1 MKSLFEKEERYWSG
15 KFDADDSLS
24 FLPYSQSSKL
34 SADGEAAAEPGLLHR
49 TLPSEISERI
59 ICLANG
65 SDLALYMIVLAGV
78 KSLLFKY
85 TGRDQVL
92 VGMPSYSADP
102 DGTPPPHDIL
112 VIKTSVSRETTLRTL
127 LGGIK
132 ASIGEALEHQHL
144 PFRKMVEPLH
154 LDYTG
159 DGLPVVNTVASFAP
173 IHPEPLGNRVAAD
186 TVFRFDRQN
195 HSIELEI
202 SFDGQRYE
210 RAFVE
215 QAADH
220 LVQLLSVLLFQ
231 PDLELGQA
239 DVLSPDERET
249 LLKRFNDTE
258 TGFERGKTI
267 YGLFEEQA
275 ELYPDNVA
283 AVMNE
288 RQLTYRELNERSNR
302 LARKL
307 RETGVEADQLVA
319 ILAERSLDM
328 VVGILAILKAGGA
341 YVPVDPDY
349 PEERI
354 RFMIEDSGAPL
365 LLIQKHLHEK
375 TDFAGTRL
383 ELDDF
388 VWGDRGADSEG
399 ALDASNLEP
408 ISGPVNLAY
417 VIYTSGTTGRP
428 KGTLIEHKNVVR
440 LLFNDK
446 NLFDFGPS
454 DTWTLFHSFCF
465 DFSVWEMYGALLNGG
480 KLVIVP
486 PLTAK
491 NPADFLALLGREQV
505 TILNQ
510 TPTYFYQLLRKVLAD
525 HPYDLR
531 IRNVIF
537 GGEAL
542 SPLLL
547 KGFKTKYPETKLI
560 NMYGITETTVHVTY
574 KEITWVE
581 MEAAKSNIGK
591 PIPTLRVYVLD
602 ENRRPVPIGVA
613 GEMYVAGAG
622 LARGYLNRPDL
633 TAEKFVD
640 SPFAEGEKLYRSG
653 DLAAWLPDGN
663 IEYLGRIDHQVKIRG
678 YRIELDEIETQ
689 LLKIAAVQEAKVLDR
704 DDANG
709 QKQLVAYYV
718 AETRLAVHELKEELA
733 KQLPGYMIPSHL
745 VQLPRMPLTPNG
757 KIDRKALPAPEEAA
771 ARGAEYVA
779 PRTLLEMKIARVWQ
793 DTLGVP
799 QVGVKDN
806 FFELG
811 GNSLSLMRLVQAVYD
826 ETGIEIPLNRQ
837 FHNVT
842 VEAMAFGEGDLG
854 LDKGGD
860 SFIKLNKVGNL
871 NVFCFPPGSGFGIG
885 YRELASRLD
894 GRSVLYS
901 IDFIDDAVDYEA
913 MLNRYVDEIV
923 RIQPEGPY
931 VLLGYCFGGNLT
943 FEVAKTMEKRGYS
956 VTDVLMVDSWIKHT
970 LTPSETSEKELEE
983 TLADFDEEEKE
994 LMSNPLVR
1002 ERVHRKVKATLA
1014 YEAQLINSGT
1024 IPARIYEL
1032 IAKDSEAFRLEHQLP
1047 SWRGATTQAYAD
1059 YRLEGAHEELLEL
1072 ARVDE
1077 TAVVIRDILEQV
1089 KRQIEAEAGVLH
1101 GS

>member
-15 KFDADDSLS
+15 KFETDDSLS
-24 FLPYSQSSKL
+24 FLPYSKSSKL
-34 SADGEAAAEPGLLHR
+34 SADGEATAEPGLIRR
-49 TLPSEISERI
+49 TLPSELSERI
-59 ICLANG
+59 IRLASG
-65 SDLALYMIVLAGV
+65 SDLAFYMIVLAGV

-85 TGRDQVL
+85 TGQNQVL
-92 VGMPSYSADP
+92 VGMPSYQPDP
-102 DGTPPPHDIL
+102 DGTSPPHDIL
-112 VIKTSVSRETTLRTL
+112 VIKTSVDRQTTLKTL

-144 PFRKMVEPLH
+144 PFRKMVEQLH

-159 DGLPVVNTVASFAP
+159 DGLPAINTVVSFTP
-173 IHPEPLGNRVAAD
+173 IHPEPMINRMATD
-186 TVFRFDRQN
+186 TFFRFDRQN
-195 HSIELEI
+195 HSIQLEI
-202 SFDGQRYE
+202 SFDRQRYE
-210 RAFVE
+210 PAFME
-215 QAADH
+215 QAASH
-220 LVQLLSVLLFQ
+220 LVGLLSVLLFQ
-231 PDLELGQA
+231 PDLELAQA
-239 DVLSPDERET
+239 DVLSRDEREK
-249 LLKRFNDTE
+249 LLNQFNDTE
-258 TGFERGKTI
+258 SGFDRGKTI
-267 YGLFEEQA
+267 HGLFEEKA
-275 ELYPDNVA
+275 ELYPNNVA

-288 RQLTYRELNERSNR
+288 RELTYRELNERSNR

-307 RETGVEADQLVA
+307 RETGVQADQLVA

-354 RFMIEDSGAPL
+354 GFMTQDSGAPL
-365 LLIQKHLHEK
+365 LLIQQHLHEK
-375 TDFAGTRL
+375 TDFAGTRI

-388 VWGDRGADSEG
+388 IWDDSEADSEDT
-399 ALDASNLEP
+399 LDISNLEP
-408 ISGPVNLAY
+408 ISGPNNLAY

-491 NPADFLALLGREQV
+491 NPAEFLALLGREQV

-510 TPTYFYQLLRKVLAD
+510 TPTYFYQLLRNVLVE
-525 HPYDLR
+525 HPYELR

-581 MEAAKSNIGK
+581 IEAAKSNIGK
-591 PIPTLRVYVLD
+591 PIPTLSVYVLD
-602 ENRRPVPIGVA
+602 ENHRPVPIGVA
-613 GEMYVAGAG
+613 GEMYVAGEG

-689 LLKIAAVQEAKVLDR
+689 LLKITTVQEAKVVDR

-718 AETRLAVHELKEELA
+718 AEKRLKAHELKEELA

-745 VQLPRMPLTPNG
+745 VQLSQMPLTSNG
-757 KIDRKALPAPEEAA
+757 KIDRKALPAPEEVTDLEV
-771 ARGAEYVA
+771 EYVA

-793 DTLGVP
+793 ETLGVP
-799 QVGVKDN
+799 QVGVKSN

-826 ETGIEIPLNRQ
+826 ETGIEVPLNRQ
-837 FHNVT
+837 FHHIT
-842 VEAMAFGEGDLG
+842 VEAMALEEGDLG
-854 LDKGGD
+854 LDQGGD
-860 SFIKLNKVGNL
+860 SFIKLNKTGDL

-894 GRSVLYS
+894 GRFVLYG
-901 IDFIDDAVDYEA
+901 IDFIDDTADYDA
-913 MLNRYVDEIV
+913 MLNHYVDEIV
-923 RIQPEGPY
+923 RIQPEGSY

-943 FEVAKTMEKRGYS
+943 FEVAKTMGKRGYS
-956 VTDVLMVDSWIKHT
+956 VTDVLMVDSWIKNT
-970 LTPSETSEKELEE
+970 LTPAETSEQELEE
-983 TLADFDEEEKE
+983 MLADFDEEEKE

-1002 ERVHRKVKATLA
+1002 ERVHRKVKATLT

-1024 IPARIYEL
+1024 ITARIYEL

-1047 SWRGATTQAYAD
+1047 SWQGATKQAYAD

>member
-1 MKSLFEKEERYWSG
+1 MKSLFEKEEQYWSC
-15 KFDADDSLS
+15 KFDPADSLS

-34 SADGEAAAEPGLLHR
+34 SADGEAAAEPGSLRR
-49 TLPSEISERI
+49 TLPSELSERLI
-59 ICLANG
+59 RLANG
-65 SDLALYMIVLAGV
+65 SNLALYMIVLAGV

-85 TGRDQVL
+85 TAQEQVL

-102 DGTPPPHDIL
+102 GEIPPPHDVL
-112 VIKTSVSRETTLRTL
+112 VIKTSVNCQTTLKML
-127 LGGIK
+127 LTGIK
-132 ASIGEALEHQHL
+132 TSIGEALEHQHL

-154 LDYTG
+154 LAYTR
-159 DGLPVVNTVASFAP
+159 DGLPVINTAVSFAP
-173 IHPEPLGNRVAAD
+173 IHSEVLAKQIASD
-186 TVFRFDRQN
+186 TIFQFDCRDN
-195 HSIELEI
+195 SIELEL
-202 SFDGQRYE
+202 SFNRHRYNP
-210 RAFVE
+210 AFME

-220 LVQLLSVLLFQ
+220 FVRLLSILLLQ
-231 PDLELGQA
+231 PDLELGQI
-239 DVLSPDERET
+239 DVLSSEERET

-258 TGFERGKTI
+258 AAFDREKTI
-267 YGLFEEQA
+267 HGLFEEQA
-275 ELYPDNVA
+275 ERYPDNVA
-283 AVMNE
+283 AVMNDH
-288 RQLTYRELNERSNR
+288 QLTYRELNVRSNR

-319 ILAERSLDM
+319 ILADRSLDM

-354 RFMIEDSGAPL
+354 RFMIEDSGAAL
-365 LLIQKHLHEK
+365 LLVQKQLHEK
-375 TDFAGTRL
+375 TDYAGTRL
-383 ELDDF
+383 ELDDY
-388 VWGDRGADSEG
+388 VWVDEGTQSADSQDG
-399 ALDASNLEP
+399 SNLEP
-408 ISGPVNLAY
+408 ISGPDSLAY
-417 VIYTSGTTGRP
+417 VIYTSGTTGKP

-440 LLFNDK
+440 LLFNDR

-465 DFSVWEMYGALLNGG
+465 DFSVWEMYGALLYGG

-491 NPADFLALLGREQV
+491 NPAAFLALLSREQV

-510 TPTYFYQLLRKVLAD
+510 TPTYFYQLTRKILAD
-525 HPYDLR
+525 HAYDLR
-531 IRNVIF
+531 IRSVIF

-547 KGFKTKYPETKLI
+547 KGFKTKYPNTKLI

-581 MEAAKSNIGK
+581 IEAAKSNIGK
-591 PIPTLRVYVLD
+591 PIPTLKVYVLD
-602 ENRRPVPIGVA
+602 ENRRPVPIGAA
-613 GEMYVAGAG
+613 GEMYVAGEG

-653 DLAAWLPDGN
+653 DLAAWLPDGS

-689 LLKIAAVQEAKVLDR
+689 LLKISAVQEAKVLDR
-704 DDANG
+704 EDANG
-709 QKQLVAYYV
+709 HKQLVAYYV
-718 AETRLAVHELKEELA
+718 AETRLAAHELKEKLA
-733 KQLPGYMIPSHL
+733 KKLPGYMIPSHL
-745 VQLPRMPLTPNG
+745 VQLSQMPLTSNG
-757 KIDRKALPAPEEAA
+757 KIDRKALPAPEEASA
-771 ARGAEYVA
+771 GEAEYTA

-793 DTLGVP
+793 DILGAP

-826 ETGIEIPLNRQ
+826 ETGIEIPLNRE
-837 FHNVT
+837 FHNLT
-842 VEAMAFGEGDLG
+842 VEAMAFSEGDLG
-854 LDKGGD
+854 LDRGGD
-860 SFIKLNKVGNL
+860 SFIKLNKAGDV

-894 GRSVLYS
+894 GQFLLYG
-901 IDFIDDAVDYEA
+901 IDFMDGAVNYET

-923 RIQPEGPY
+923 RIQPRGPY

-956 VTDVLMVDSWIKHT
+956 VTDVLMVDSWIKDT

-983 TLADFDEEEKE
+983 MLADFDEEEKE
-994 LMSNPLVR
+994 LMSSPLVR

-1024 IPARIYEL
+1024 IQARIYEL
-1032 IAKDSEAFRLEHQLP
+1032 IAKDSEAFRLEHHLP
-1047 SWRGATTQAYAD
+1047 SWKEATTGNYAD

-1077 TAVVIRDILEQV
+1077 TAAVIRDILGQI
-1089 KRQIEAEAGVLH
+1089 KRQIEVEVGVLH

>member
-1 MKSLFEKEERYWSG
+1 MKSLFEKEERYWSA
-15 KFDADDSLS
+15 KFDDDDSLS

-34 SADGEAAAEPGLLHR
+34 SADGESAAEPGLLHR
-49 TLPSEISERI
+49 TLPSELSERI
-59 ICLANG
+59 IGLANG

-92 VGMPSYSADP
+92 VGMPSYSVDA

-112 VIKTSVSRETTLRTL
+112 VIKTSVSRQTTLKTL

-159 DGLPVVNTVASFAP
+159 DGLPVVNTVVSFAP
-173 IHPEPLGNRVAAD
+173 IHPGPLGNRVAAD

-220 LVQLLSVLLFQ
+220 LVRLLCVLLFQ
-231 PDLELGQA
+231 SDLELGQV

-258 TGFERGKTI
+258 TEFERGKTI

-283 AVMNE
+283 VVMNE

-302 LARKL
+302 LARTL
-307 RETGVEADQLVA
+307 RKRGGAADQLVV

-328 VVGILAILKAGGA
+328 VVGIMAVLKAGGA

-354 RFMIEDSGAPL
+354 RFMIEDSGAQL
-365 LLIQKHLHEK
+365 LLTQRERLQQVPFE
-375 TDFAGTRL
+375 GTVL
-383 ELDDF
+383 ALDDEQ
-388 VWGDRGADSEG
+388 VYTDDG
-399 ALDASNLEP
+399 SNLEP
-408 ISGPVNLAY
+408 VSGPNDLAY
-417 VIYTSGTTGRP
+417 VIYTSGTTGKP
-428 KGTLIEHKNVVR
+428 KGVMLEHRGLVSLKLMFADR
-440 LLFNDK
+440 L
-446 NLFDFGPS
+446 
-454 DTWTLFHSFCF
+454 
-465 DFSVWEMYGALLNGG
+465 
-480 KLVIVP
+480 
-486 PLTAK
+486 
-491 NPADFLALLGREQV
+491 
-505 TILNQ
+505 
-510 TPTYFYQLLRKVLAD
+510 
-525 HPYDLR
+525 
-531 IRNVIF
+531 
-537 GGEAL
+537 
-542 SPLLL
+542 
-547 KGFKTKYPETKLI
+547 
-560 NMYGITETTVHVTY
+560 GITEHDRIVQFASLSFDASC
-574 KEITWVE
+574 WE
-581 MEAAKSNIGK
+581 MFKALYFGAALY
-591 PIPTLRVYVLD
+591 IPTAETILDNRLFESYMNEHAITAAILPPTYSAYLNPDRLPSLKKLVTGGSAVSAEFVQQWKSKVHYFNAYGPTEASIVTTLWDADEEQPEHRVI
-602 ENRRPVPIGVA
+602 PIGRPLANHRIFILDAHLQLVPPGVDGELCVA
-613 GEMYVAGAG
+613 GVG
-622 LARGYLNRPDL
+622 LARGYLNHPEL
-633 TAEKFVD
+633 TAEKFVEH
-640 SPFAEGEKLYRSG
+640 PFAPGERLYRTG
-653 DLAAWLPDGN
+653 DLARWLPDGN
-663 IEYLGRIDHQVKIRG
+663 VEYLGRIDHQVKIRG
-678 YRIELDEIETQ
+678 IRIEIGEIEEQ
-689 LLKIAAVQEAKVLDR
+689 LLKIDSVQETIVIAR
-704 DDANG
+704 DGKSG
-709 QKQLVAYYV
+709 QELCAYLVAV
-718 AETRLAVHELKEELA
+718 HPLTLGELRSALAQK
-733 KQLPGYMIPSHL
+733 LPNYMIPAHF
-745 VQLPRMPLTPNG
+745 VQLSRMPLTPNG

-771 ARGAEYVA
+771 VGGAEYVA
-779 PRTLLEMKIARVWQ
+779 PRTLLEMKIARVWR

-811 GNSLSLMRLVQAVYD
+811 GNSLSLMKLVQAVYD

-837 FHNVT
+837 FHHLT
-842 VEAMAFGEGDLG
+842 VEAMAFGEGNLG

-860 SFIKLNKVGNL
+860 SFIKLNQAGDL
-871 NVFCFPPGSGFGIG
+871 SVFCFPPGSGFGVG

-894 GRSVLYS
+894 GQFVLYG
-901 IDFIDDAVDYEA
+901 IDFIDDATDYEA

-943 FEVAKTMEKRGYS
+943 FEVAKTMEKRGYP
-956 VTDVLMVDSWIKHT
+956 VTDVLMVDSWIKDA
-970 LTPSETSEKELEE
+970 LTPSETTEKELEE

-1024 IPARIYEL
+1024 TSARIYEL
-1032 IAKDSEAFRLEHQLP
+1032 IAQDSEAYRTEHQLP
-1047 SWRGATTQAYAD
+1047 SWRGATTQAYAS

-1077 TAVVIRDILEQV
+1077 TAIVIRDILVQV

>member
-1 MKSLFEKEERYWSG
+1 MKSLFEKEERYWSS

-24 FLPYSQSSKL
+24 FLPYSHSSKL
-34 SADGEAAAEPGLLHR
+34 SAGEEAEAEPALLHR
-49 TLPSEISERI
+49 TLPSELSERI
-59 ICLANG
+59 IPLANG

-85 TGRDQVL
+85 TGQDQVL

-102 DGTPPPHDIL
+102 DVTQPPHDIL
-112 VIKTSVSRETTLRTL
+112 VIKTSVSSQTTLKTL
-127 LGGIK
+127 LWGIQ

-159 DGLPVVNTVASFAP
+159 EGVPVVNTVASFAP
-173 IHPEPLGNRVAAD
+173 IHPEPLVNRVAAD
-186 TVFRFDRQN
+186 IVFCFDLQN
-195 HSIELEI
+195 DSIELEI
-202 SFDGQRYE
+202 SFDGHRYE

-220 LVQLLSVLLFQ
+220 LVRLLSVLVFQ

-249 LLKRFNDTE
+249 LLNRFNDTE
-258 TGFERGKTI
+258 AGFERGKAI
-267 YGLFEEQA
+267 QGLFEEQV
-275 ELYPDNVA
+275 ELHPDNVA
-283 AVMNE
+283 VVMNE

-307 RETGVEADQLVA
+307 RERGVEADQLVA

-375 TDFAGTRL
+375 TDFAGMRL
-383 ELDDF
+383 EIDDF
-388 VWGDRGADSEG
+388 VWGHSGADSEG
-399 ALDASNLEP
+399 SLDALNLEP
-408 ISGPVNLAY
+408 ISGPGNLAY

-446 NLFDFGPS
+446 NLFDFGSS

-486 PLTAK
+486 PHTAK
-491 NPADFLALLGREQV
+491 NPAEFLELLGREQV

-613 GEMYVAGAG
+613 GEMYVAGEG

-653 DLAAWLPDGN
+653 DLATWLPDGN
-663 IEYLGRIDHQVKIRG
+663 IEYLGRIDHQVKVRG

-689 LLKIAAVQEAKVLDR
+689 LLNIRGVEEAVVLPR

-709 QKQLVAYYV
+709 HKQLVAYYV
-718 AETRLAVHELKEELA
+718 AETRLAAHELKEELA

-745 VQLPRMPLTPNG
+745 VQLLQMPLTANG
-757 KIDRKALPAPEEAA
+757 KIDRKALPVPEEAA
-771 ARGAEYVA
+771 AGGTEYVA

-793 DTLGVP
+793 DTLGIP

-837 FHNVT
+837 FHSVT
-842 VEAMAFGEGDLG
+842 VEAMALGEEDLG

-860 SFIKLNKVGNL
+860 SFIKLNNTGDL

-894 GRSVLYS
+894 GLFVLYG
-901 IDFIDDAVDYEA
+901 IDFIDDVIDYEA

-943 FEVAKTMEKRGYS
+943 FEVAKTMERRGYS
-956 VTDVLMVDSWIKHT
+956 VTDVLMVDSWIKDT
-970 LTPSETSEKELEE
+970 LTPYETSEKELEE
-983 TLADFDEEEKE
+983 MLADFDEEEKE

-1002 ERVHRKVKATLA
+1002 ERVHRKIKATLT

-1024 IPARIYEL
+1024 ITARIYEL
-1032 IAKDSEAFRLEHQLP
+1032 IAKDSEAFRLEHHLP
-1047 SWRGATTQAYAD
+1047 SWQRATTQAYAD

-1072 ARVDE
+1072 ARVEE
-1077 TAVVIRDILEQV
+1077 TAVVIRDILVQI

>member
-1 MKSLFEKEERYWSG
+1 MKSLFEKEERYWSS
-15 KFDADDSLS
+15 KFDNDDSLS

-34 SADGEAAAEPGLLHR
+34 SAGGEAAAEPGLLHH
-49 TLPSEISERI
+49 TLPSELSERI
-59 ICLANG
+59 IRLANG

-85 TGRDQVL
+85 TGQDQVL
-92 VGMPSYSADP
+92 VGMPSYSGDP
-102 DGTPPPHDIL
+102 DVTQPPHDIL
-112 VIKTSVSRETTLRTL
+112 VIKTFVSSQTTLKTL

-159 DGLPVVNTVASFAP
+159 EGVPVVNTVTSFAP

-195 HSIELEI
+195 DSIGLAI
-202 SFDGQRYE
+202 SFDGNRYE

-220 LVQLLSVLLFQ
+220 LVRLLSMLVFQ

-249 LLKRFNDTE
+249 LLNRFNDTE

-267 YGLFEEQA
+267 HGLFEEQA

-283 AVMNE
+283 VVMNE

-302 LARKL
+302 LAHKL

-383 ELDDF
+383 EIDDF
-388 VWGDRGADSEG
+388 VWGDSGADSEG

-408 ISGPVNLAY
+408 ISGPENLAY
-417 VIYTSGTTGRP
+417 VIYTSGTTGKP

-446 NLFDFGPS
+446 NLFDFGRF

-465 DFSVWEMYGALLNGG
+465 DFSVWEMYGALLYGG

-491 NPADFLALLGREQV
+491 NPTDFLALLGREQV

-613 GEMYVAGAG
+613 GEMYVAGEG

-689 LLKIAAVQEAKVLDR
+689 LLNARGVEEAVVLAR

-709 QKQLVAYYV
+709 HKQLVAYYV
-718 AETRLAVHELKEELA
+718 AETKLAANELKEQLA
-733 KQLPGYMIPSHL
+733 KQLPGYMIPAHL
-745 VQLPRMPLTPNG
+745 VQLSQMPLTANG
-757 KIDRKALPAPEEAA
+757 KIDRKALPVPEEAA
-771 ARGAEYVA
+771 ARGAKYVA
-779 PRTLLEMKIARVWQ
+779 PRTLLEMKIVRVWQ
-793 DTLGVP
+793 DTLGIP

-837 FHNVT
+837 FHSVT
-842 VEAMAFGEGDLG
+842 VEAMAFGEEDLG

-860 SFIKLNKVGNL
+860 SFIKLNKTGDL

-885 YRELASRLD
+885 YRALASRLD
-894 GRSVLYS
+894 GRFVLYG
-901 IDFIDDAVDYEA
+901 IDFIDDVIDYEA

-943 FEVAKTMEKRGYS
+943 FEVAKTMERRGYS
-956 VTDVLMVDSWIKHT
+956 VTDVLMVDSWIKDT
-970 LTPSETSEKELEE
+970 LTPYETTEKELEE
-983 TLADFDEEEKE
+983 MFADFDEEEKE

-1002 ERVHRKVKATLA
+1002 ERVHRKIKATLT

-1024 IPARIYEL
+1024 ITSRIYEL

-1047 SWRGATTQAYAD
+1047 SWQRATTQAYAD

-1077 TAVVIRDILEQV
+1077 TAVVIRDILVQI
-1089 KRQIEAEAGVLH
+1089 KRQIKAEAGVLH

>member
-1 MKSLFEKEERYWSG
+1 
-15 KFDADDSLS
+15 
-24 FLPYSQSSKL
+24 
-34 SADGEAAAEPGLLHR
+34 
-49 TLPSEISERI
+49 
-59 ICLANG
+59 
-65 SDLALYMIVLAGV
+65 
-78 KSLLFKY
+78 
-85 TGRDQVL
+85 
-92 VGMPSYSADP
+92 
-102 DGTPPPHDIL
+102 
-112 VIKTSVSRETTLRTL
+112 
-127 LGGIK
+127 
-132 ASIGEALEHQHL
+132 
-144 PFRKMVEPLH
+144 
-154 LDYTG
+154 
-159 DGLPVVNTVASFAP
+159 
-173 IHPEPLGNRVAAD
+173 
-186 TVFRFDRQN
+186 
-195 HSIELEI
+195 
-202 SFDGQRYE
+202 
-210 RAFVE
+210 
-215 QAADH
+215 
-220 LVQLLSVLLFQ
+220 
-231 PDLELGQA
+231 
-239 DVLSPDERET
+239 
-249 LLKRFNDTE
+249 
-258 TGFERGKTI
+258 
-267 YGLFEEQA
+267 
-275 ELYPDNVA
+275 
-283 AVMNE
+283 
-288 RQLTYRELNERSNR
+288 
-302 LARKL
+302 
-307 RETGVEADQLVA
+307 
-319 ILAERSLDM
+319 
-328 VVGILAILKAGGA
+328 
-341 YVPVDPDY
+341 
-349 PEERI
+349 
-354 RFMIEDSGAPL
+354 
-365 LLIQKHLHEK
+365 
-375 TDFAGTRL
+375 
-383 ELDDF
+383 
-388 VWGDRGADSEG
+388 
-399 ALDASNLEP
+399 
-408 ISGPVNLAY
+408 
-417 VIYTSGTTGRP
+417 
-428 KGTLIEHKNVVR
+428 
-440 LLFNDK
+440 
-446 NLFDFGPS
+446 
-454 DTWTLFHSFCF
+454 
-465 DFSVWEMYGALLNGG
+465 
-480 KLVIVP
+480 
-486 PLTAK
+486 
-491 NPADFLALLGREQV
+491 
-505 TILNQ
+505 
-510 TPTYFYQLLRKVLAD
+510 
-525 HPYDLR
+525 
-531 IRNVIF
+531 
-537 GGEAL
+537 
-542 SPLLL
+542 
-547 KGFKTKYPETKLI
+547 
-560 NMYGITETTVHVTY
+560 
-574 KEITWVE
+574 VE

-602 ENRRPVPIGVA
+602 ENHRPVPIGVA
-613 GEMYVAGAG
+613 GEMYVAGEG

-653 DLAAWLPDGN
+653 DLATWLPDGN

-689 LLKIAAVQEAKVLDR
+689 LLKIAAVQEAKVLDC

-718 AETRLAVHELKEELA
+718 AETRLAAHELKEELA
-733 KQLPGYMIPSHL
+733 KQLPGYMIPSYL
-745 VQLPRMPLTPNG
+745 VQLSGMPLTPNG

-771 ARGAEYVA
+771 VGGAEYVA

-826 ETGIEIPLNRQ
+826 ETGFEIPLNRQ

-860 SFIKLNKVGNL
+860 SFIKLNKAGDL

-894 GRSVLYS
+894 GRFVLYG
-901 IDFIDDAVDYEA
+901 IDFIDDAVDYKA

-956 VTDVLMVDSWIKHT
+956 VTDVLMVDSWIKDA

-983 TLADFDEEEKE
+983 MLADFDEEEKE

-1032 IAKDSEAFRLEHQLP
+1032 IAKDSEAFRLKYQLP

-1072 ARVDE
+1072 ARVEE